1 MLDALAGEFRGC
13 GKDSVRHNIGEC
25 NCRVLD
31 ALAGRVP
38 RSREGQQCVEYFL
51 GM

>member
-13 GKDSVRHNIGEC
+13 GKDSNVRRNIGEC

-31 ALAGRVP
+31 ALAG
-38 RSREGQQCVEYFL
+38 EFKGL
-51 GM
+51 GNAIAEC